1 MDFDI
6 DQCEEM
12 VNKNIKSLMGK
23 DTEKEAAK
31 FLNKV
36 EDVNSL
42 LQELMSKDKE
52 TVIINFCRLLNNIS
66 CLDLSWRLAF

>member
-6 DQCEEM
+6 DQCEKM
-12 VNKNIKSLMGK
+12 INKNIKSLLGK
-23 DTEKEAAK
+23 DGEKEADK
-31 FLNKV
+31 FLGKV

-52 TVIINFCRLLNNIS
+52 KVWMLFRNSQNNIS
-66 CLDLSWRLAF
+66 CLELRWRLAS